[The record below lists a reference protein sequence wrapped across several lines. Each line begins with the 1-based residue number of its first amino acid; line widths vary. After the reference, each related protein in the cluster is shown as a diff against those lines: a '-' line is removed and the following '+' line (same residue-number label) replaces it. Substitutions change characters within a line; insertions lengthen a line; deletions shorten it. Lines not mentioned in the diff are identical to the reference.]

1 MAPLWTWCALR
12 AILRAVDH
20 RNDDQVVRSLRLH
33 PAPRSNLDTRERPCD
48 DSAWASQKHPAPPG
62 KPCHGRGPAHRLD
75 RHPRDGTSVTRRKV
89 MNVDR
94 SHVVQALRAGGRTE
108 QARRAEK
115 VLDVEVDTVRDAD
128 LLRELGID
136 PDSRAQGGM
145 LALR

>member
-1 MAPLWTWCALR
+1 LTGIPVT
-12 AILRAVDH
+12 
-20 RNDDQVVRSLRLH
+20 
-33 PAPRSNLDTRERPCD
+33 
-48 DSAWASQKHPAPPG
+48 
-62 KPCHGRGPAHRLD
+62 
-75 RHPRDGTSVTRRKV
+75 GTSVTEEV

-128 LLRELGID
+128 VD